1 MYASRPCAALA
12 AEVRDARHCAVRPE
26 VAWWVVHQ
34 SPMAASWAGVC
45 WMVASKPV
53 ASRSVRLESV
63 MKQARDMMVSV
74 EGLRPVISQ
83 SIQTRGSLER
93 DSGMV
98 GGLLLLLLLFGVG
111 GLMVVGERFKTS
123 LISSGRKMKLELVE
137 VNDDA
142 LLSIQ
147 EIHELVATAM

>member
-1 MYASRPCAALA
+1 
-12 AEVRDARHCAVRPE
+12 
-26 VAWWVVHQ
+26 
-34 SPMAASWAGVC
+34 
-45 WMVASKPV
+45 
-53 ASRSVRLESV
+53 
-63 MKQARDMMVSV
+63 
-74 EGLRPVISQ
+74 
-83 SIQTRGSLER
+83 
-93 DSGMV
+93 MV